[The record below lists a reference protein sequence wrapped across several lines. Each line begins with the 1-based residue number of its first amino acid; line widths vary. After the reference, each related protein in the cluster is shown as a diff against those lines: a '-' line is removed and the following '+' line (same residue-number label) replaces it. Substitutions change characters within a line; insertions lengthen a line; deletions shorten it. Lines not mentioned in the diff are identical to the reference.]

1 MTNANTAAESSERA
15 DVFLVSHGF
24 ATSRSEA
31 QAAIRAG
38 RVEAN
43 GQPVIKA
50 AQQLTAGMK
59 IRYEPA
65 HSYVSRGGVKL
76 AAALDHFG
84 LSPEGRVCL
93 DLGASTGGFTQ
104 VLLERGASRVYAVD
118 VGHGQLHLKIRS
130 DRRVI
135 SKEGLNG
142 RDLTSADIPEPPQV
156 IVADVSFISLKLA
169 LPPALQLAAR
179 DGWAVLLV
187 KPQFELGRWGAPA
200 SHIVKDE
207 AARERVLSDV
217 TSWVKAQNWHV
228 IGSIESPITGG
239 DGNREYLL
247 AARRG
252 SGDELRR

>member
-1 MTNANTAAESSERA
+1 MTNANAAAELSERA

-50 AQQLTAGMK
+50 GQQLTAGMK

-84 LSPEGRVCL
+84 LSPEARVCL

-207 AARERVLSDV
+207 AARERALSDV